1 MQRGLSTIG
10 LLPIA
15 VIFSIYIKRGWLRMK
30 VQPPTRWARGGQ
42 TQGLIKLYCMDSPT
56 GFEVR
61 QVKSTGSEV
70 ALETD
75 LHLTHQLEMI
85 ISRCITV
92 SCSKGWYHGDLL
104 CGGLLLYTEF
114 QQNTTSETLSHSHT
128 HTPAL
133 PESWAVYGQGI
144 LIHWTGQAADRRYT
158 QAYPHTHIL
167 HFFCQACKPRSDGFY
182 SLTGYLEWNLYIT
195 RKLTT
200 FTISCICHI
209 FILLLK
215 LVWERK
221 YEIYIYIYKAA
232 EKLP

>member
-30 VQPPTRWARGGQ
+30 VQPPTRRACGGQ

-104 CGGLLLYTEF
+104 CGGLLLYTRVSTEHHF
-114 QQNTTSETLSHSHT
+114 WDAQSLARSHT
-128 HTPAL
+128 HAGPPREL
-133 PESWAVYGQGI
+133 SCLWSRDFNS
-144 LIHWTGQAADRRYT
+144 LNWTSRGQAL
-158 QAYPHTHIL
+158 HTGISSHI
-167 HFFCQACKPRSDGFY
+167 Y
-182 SLTGYLEWNLYIT
+182 
-195 RKLTT
+195 
-200 FTISCICHI
+200 FT
-209 FILLLK
+209 LLLPG
-215 LVWERK
+215 L
-221 YEIYIYIYKAA
+221 
-232 EKLP
+232 

>member
-30 VQPPTRWARGGQ
+30 VQPPTRWARRGQ

-70 ALETD
+70 ALKTD

-104 CGGLLLYTEF
+104 CSGLLLYTPSFNRTPLLRRLRE
-114 QQNTTSETLSHSHT
+114 HT
-128 HTPAL
+128 HTPVPPWELSCLWSRDFNSLNWTSRRQAL
-133 PESWAVYGQGI
+133 
-144 LIHWTGQAADRRYT
+144 
-158 QAYPHTHIL
+158 HTIMSS
-167 HFFCQACKPRSDGFY
+167 RIY
-182 SLTGYLEWNLYIT
+182 
-195 RKLTT
+195 
-200 FTISCICHI
+200 FT
-209 FILLLK
+209 LLPDL
-215 LVWERK
+215 
-221 YEIYIYIYKAA
+221 
-232 EKLP
+232 